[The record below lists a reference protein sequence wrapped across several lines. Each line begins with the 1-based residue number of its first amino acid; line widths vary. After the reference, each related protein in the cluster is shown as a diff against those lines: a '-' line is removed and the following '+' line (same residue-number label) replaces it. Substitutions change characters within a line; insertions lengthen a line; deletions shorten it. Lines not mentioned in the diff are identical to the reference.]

1 MKKLLLKI
9 LDKRFPL
16 CYNQSKDKK
25 GAFPVS
31 AYRLTEVFFMA
42 FKIVTI
48 TRQYGSGGRE
58 IGEKLAKKL
67 DIEFFDNKL
76 LDIAAGESGIHKN
89 HFEVNDERRS
99 NSFLY
104 LLSTTYGQGGVPFD
118 DALFFAQLAAIQKIA
133 SEQSCVII
141 GRCADYALRDFT
153 GVANIFISAP
163 FEDRVK
169 RAIDVYGI
177 DPKHAADYVK
187 RIDKQRT
194 SYYNY
199 YTDKRWGQPQNYQ
212 LCVDSSALGT
222 EGSVEIIHKFLDM
235 YYSK

>member
-1 MKKLLLKI
+1 
-9 LDKRFPL
+9 
-16 CYNQSKDKK
+16 
-25 GAFPVS
+25 
-31 AYRLTEVFFMA
+31 MA
-42 FKIVTI
+42 NRVITI

-58 IGEKLAKKL
+58 VGQKLA
-67 DIEFFDNKL
+67 DAMGVEFYDNKL
-76 LDIAAGESGIHKN
+76 LEVAAGNSGIHKS
-89 HFEVNDERRS
+89 HFEENDEKRS

-118 DALFFAQLAAIQKIA
+118 DALFFAQLEAIRKIA

-153 GVANIFISAP
+153 KVLNVFISAP
-163 FEDRVK
+163 LDLRVK
-169 RAIDVYGI
+169 RAIEVYDI
-177 DPKHAADYVK
+177 AEKHAEDYVK

-212 LCVDSSALGT
+212 ICLDSSALGIDGT
-222 EGSVEIIHKFLDM
+222 VAMLKQFADEFYK
-235 YYSK
+235 

>member
-1 MKKLLLKI
+1 
-9 LDKRFPL
+9 
-16 CYNQSKDKK
+16 
-25 GAFPVS
+25 
-31 AYRLTEVFFMA
+31 MA
-42 FKIVTI
+42 NRVITI

-58 IGEKLAKKL
+58 VGQKLA
-67 DIEFFDNKL
+67 DAMGVEFYDNKL
-76 LDIAAGESGIHKN
+76 LEVAAGNSGIHKL
-89 HFEVNDERRS
+89 HFEENDEKRS

-118 DALFFAQLAAIQKIA
+118 DALFFAQLEAIRKIA

-153 GVANIFISAP
+153 KVLNVFISAP
-163 FEDRVK
+163 LDLRVK
-169 RAIDVYGI
+169 RAIEVYDI
-177 DPKHAADYVK
+177 AEKHAEDYVK

-212 LCVDSSALGT
+212 ICLDSSALGIDGT
-222 EGSVEIIHKFLDM
+222 VAMLKQFADEFYK
-235 YYSK
+235 